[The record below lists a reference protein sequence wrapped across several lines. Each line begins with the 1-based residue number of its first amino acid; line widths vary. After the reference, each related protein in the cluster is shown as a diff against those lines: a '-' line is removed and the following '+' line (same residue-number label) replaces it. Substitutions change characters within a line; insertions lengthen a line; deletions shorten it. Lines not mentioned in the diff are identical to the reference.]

1 MRTEKLEHFL
11 YGPVPGKGYS
21 IRAESPA
28 AHVQDYKELC
38 RGFFVPIDPSFLKDF
53 THEARMIL
61 SAPNMGYIYFSRIF
75 KGTKLDDKGRSGI
88 LSHTVAVPTN
98 FMKEGLSYY
107 ALESALTDF
116 EKNNGIPNGEMPALN
131 VEWDDESDSD
141 PDTADMQRRISKE
154 SLKKVI
160 EVLQKGNSRIFLIH
174 KASTFRERIE
184 LSYAISKTVDIKLQV
199 KPLTIVTEPPL
210 PLILD
215 SVADIIISPR
225 MISLKA
231 NKGWAVIKPFKEGVQ
246 EHTPIDKRKI
256 DNLLDEIFD

>member
-1 MRTEKLEHFL
+1 MRTESLEHFL
-11 YGPVPGKGYS
+11 YGPVPGKGYA

-28 AHVQDYKELC
+28 AHAQDYKELC

-53 THEARMIL
+53 THEARMII
-61 SAPNMGYIYFSRIF
+61 SAPNMGSIYFSRIF

-88 LSHTVAVPTN
+88 LSHTVIVPLD
-98 FMKEGLSYY
+98 FMKNGLSYHILED
-107 ALESALTDF
+107 ALQEF
-116 EKNNGIPNGEMPALN
+116 EKSNGILEGKMPALN
-131 VEWDDESDSD
+131 IEWDESGPDL
-141 PDTADMQRRISKE
+141 DTAEMQRRISKE

-160 EVLQKGNSRIFLIH
+160 EVLQKGNHRIFLIH

-184 LSYAISKTVDIKLQV
+184 LAYAISKTVDIKLQV

-246 EHTPIDKRKI
+246 EHAPVDKKKI
-256 DNLLDEIFD
+256 DNVLDDIFG